1 MWSLNT
7 VKYYSSVKKK
17 LSGVTQTQ
25 KNNVTGP
32 LWSSS
37 KSSDVGKYPGVA
49 TETRKVKGG
58 PQTVGG
64 TTENEIAGYKGSALR
79 NEGKDDSN

>member
-1 MWSLNT
+1 M
-7 VKYYSSVKKK
+7 
-17 LSGVTQTQ
+17 
-25 KNNVTGP
+25 
-32 LWSSS
+32 
-37 KSSDVGKYPGVA
+37 GKYPGVA